1 MLENTNPNKQ
11 SLIHDVMPRYFK
23 CRFFK
28 GQILN
33 ERILEAKDE
42 NDIKKVFSKRF
53 PKRNLLEAID
63 ITKPS
68 FFYRIVFKDE
78 KDKPAYTVRKAES
91 EPLAIQDF
99 IRLNPKTKI
108 YRVDFLNEA

>member
-33 ERILEAKDE
+33 SRILEAKDE
-42 NDIKKVFSKRF
+42 VDIKNVFAKRY
-53 PKRNLLEAID
+53 PSRHLLEAIE
-63 ITKPS
+63 I
-68 FFYRIVFKDE
+68 
-78 KDKPAYTVRKAES
+78 
-91 EPLAIQDF
+91 
-99 IRLNPKTKI
+99 
-108 YRVDFLNEA
+108 NEA

>member
-1 MLENTNPNKQ
+1 MDKDKTIPPLSQTT
-11 SLIHDVMPRYFK
+11 VMPRFFK

-42 NDIKKVFSKRF
+42 KDIKKVFSKRF
-53 PKRNLLEAID
+53 PRRNLLEAID

-78 KDKPAYTVRKAES
+78 NDKPAYTVRKAES

-99 IRLNPKTKI
+99 IRLNPKSKI
-108 YRVDFLNEA
+108 YRVDFLN

>member
-1 MLENTNPNKQ
+1 MNKLNTETQLPQ
-11 SLIHDVMPRYFK
+11 TIVMPRFFK

-33 ERILEAKDE
+33 EIILEAKDE
-42 NDIKKVFSKRF
+42 KDIEKVFSKRF
-53 PKRNLLEAID
+53 PRRNLLEAID
-63 ITKPS
+63 ITKPIFS
-68 FFYRIVFKDE
+68 YRIVFNDE
-78 KDKPAYTVRKAES
+78 NNKPAYTVRKAES

-99 IRLNPKTKI
+99 IRLNPKCKI